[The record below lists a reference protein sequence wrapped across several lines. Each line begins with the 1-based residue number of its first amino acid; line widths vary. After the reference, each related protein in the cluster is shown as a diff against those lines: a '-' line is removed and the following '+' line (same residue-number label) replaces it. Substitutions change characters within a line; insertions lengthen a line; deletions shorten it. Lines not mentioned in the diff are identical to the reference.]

1 MKLYYV
7 QGSPNCRKVHAVINH
22 LGLKVE
28 FVYLDFF
35 AGDLSTAEFGNINP
49 NRMVPVLVDGDLK
62 LWESNAINQYLSD
75 QVPENELFPQNPKL
89 RAEISRWLCWELAH
103 YNQAL
108 GTLSFEVVAK
118 PNFLHQ
124 EPNQQLIAWCSERL
138 NRYAPV
144 LETALQGRN
153 YLVGD
158 APTLADYAVAH
169 VEPFVDAVPF
179 DWSPY
184 PNISAYY
191 QRMGENP
198 HWASTAVSPAEMG
211 RRPRE

>member
-7 QGSPNCRKVHAVINH
+7 QGSPNCRKVHAVIKH
-22 LGLKVE
+22 LGLQVE
-28 FVYLDFF
+28 FAYLDFF
-35 AGDLSTAEFGNINP
+35 AGDLATGEFGQLNP
-49 NRMVPVLVDGDLK
+49 NRMVPVLVDGDFE
-62 LWESNAINQYLSD
+62 LWESNAINQYLAG
-75 QVPENELFPQNPKL
+75 QVPGNNLFPNDSKL
-89 RAEISRWLCWELAH
+89 RADIVRWLSWELAH

-108 GTLSFEVVAK
+108 GTLSFEAVAK
-118 PNFLHQ
+118 PNFLHL
-124 EPNQQLIAWCSERL
+124 EPHQPLIAWCVEGL

-144 LETALQGRN
+144 LEAALQGRN

-169 VEPFVDAVPF
+169 QEPFVDAVPF
-179 DWSPY
+179 DWTPY

-191 QRMGENP
+191 QRMRSNP

-211 RRPRE
+211 RRPSE

>member
-22 LGLKVE
+22 LGLQVDFE
-28 FVYLDFF
+28 YLDLF
-35 AGDLSTAEFGNINP
+35 AGDLATPEFGRINP
-49 NRMVPVLVDGDLK
+49 NRMVPVLIDDDFV
-62 LWESNAINQYLSD
+62 LWESNAIIQYLAD
-75 QVPENELFPQNPKL
+75 QVPGNSLYPTAPKP
-89 RAEISRWLCWELAH
+89 RAEINRWLSWELAH

-108 GTLSFEVVAK
+108 GLLAFETVLK
-118 PNFLHQ
+118 SNLLQQ
-124 EPNQQLIAWCSERL
+124 ETNQSLADWCKERL

-144 LETALQGRN
+144 LEAALQGRN

-169 VEPFVDAVPF
+169 IEIFVEAVPF
-179 DWSPY
+179 DWAPY
-184 PNISAYY
+184 PNIRAYY
-191 QRMGENP
+191 QRMGSNP
-198 HWASTAVSPAEMG
+198 HWGSTAVPPEELG